1 MCFLQRIRKR
11 RESLVT
17 KTLRKGGNAL
27 DGRRRRRRRRFRLGR
42 SSRQRG
48 LVGAWVFSSTPKVE
62 TMGQGLDEE
71 GGGESEGETEGRGR
85 REWQRESERVR
96 EGWVRRLT
104 AIDFSR
110 QTRGLFVPLSILYY
124 PSTSLSFSLS
134 LPRLTTFLHLSPS
147 SYSRSSFFLPSST
160 LSFLLSFARHASS
173 SYPLANSRDIFPQFY
188 IYIYTVMRMHA
199 QSHGN
204 IQRII
209 DACKRSFLHPL
220 LSVRRP
226 LTPWFSHPVLY
237 PRRIYHEIGEV
248 GRGLQPRFRLIG
260 DDRLAREKQVLFPD
274 FLFFFSNSIPHVFP
288 SIRFRNG
295 VVGVEGGA
303 QRFFFLPSSFSSAT

>member
-1 MCFLQRIRKR
+1 MVEGGGGGGSGLVAVHDSAASWARGFSVRPRKWR
-11 RESLVT
+11 RWGRGWT
-17 KTLRKGGNAL
+17 KKEEERAKE
-27 DGRRRRRRRRFRLGR
+27 RRRG
-42 SSRQRG
+42 
-48 LVGAWVFSSTPKVE
+48 
-62 TMGQGLDEE
+62 
-71 GGGESEGETEGRGR
+71 GGGESDRGR
-85 REWQRESERVR
+85 TKEYERV
-96 EGWVRRLT
+96 GFAGSPLLIFPARLAASSFHFRSYT
-104 AIDFSR
+104 
-110 QTRGLFVPLSILYY
+110 TLPPLSL
-124 PSTSLSFSLS
+124 SLS

-188 IYIYTVMRMHA
+188 IYIYIVMRMHA

>member
-124 PSTSLSFSLS
+124 PSTSLSLS
-134 LPRLTTFLHLSPS
+134 FSPS
-147 SYSRSSFFLPSST
+147 PHHLPPSFSIFVFAFLLLSSFFNALLPPLFRAPRFLVVSAREFTRYIST
-160 LSFLLSFARHASS
+160 VL
-173 SYPLANSRDIFPQFY
+173 Y
-188 IYIYTVMRMHA
+188 IYIYSHAYARTVTRKYSAYH
-199 QSHGN
+199 
-204 IQRII
+204 
-209 DACKRSFLHPL
+209 
-220 LSVRRP
+220 RR
-226 LTPWFSHPVLY
+226 V
-237 PRRIYHEIGEV
+237 
-248 GRGLQPRFRLIG
+248 
-260 DDRLAREKQVLFPD
+260 
-274 FLFFFSNSIPHVFP
+274 
-288 SIRFRNG
+288 
-295 VVGVEGGA
+295 
-303 QRFFFLPSSFSSAT
+303 

>member
-188 IYIYTVMRMHA
+188 IYIYI
-199 QSHGN
+199 QSCVCTHSHTE
-204 IQRII
+204 I
-209 DACKRSFLHPL
+209 F
-220 LSVRRP
+220 SVSSTR
-226 LTPWFSHPVLY
+226 VN
-237 PRRIYHEIGEV
+237 
-248 GRGLQPRFRLIG
+248 
-260 DDRLAREKQVLFPD
+260 VLFCIH
-274 FLFFFSNSIPHVFP
+274 FCHP
-288 SIRFRNG
+288 S
-295 VVGVEGGA
+295 A
-303 QRFFFLPSSFSSAT
+303 TDTLTLAPCPAPSSYLSRDRGGRSRVAASFPFNRRWPTRSREASIISGFFILFLEFDSARISKYSVPE

>member
-220 LSVRRP
+220 LSSIGH
-226 LTPWFSHPVLY
+226 WHPDSRTLSCTLV
-237 PRRIYHEIGEV
+237 EIGEV

-288 SIRFRNG
+288 SIRFRNR
-295 VVGVEGGA
+295 VMGVEGGA

>member
-124 PSTSLSFSLS
+124 SSTSLSFSPS
-134 LPRLTTFLHLSPS
+134 PHHLPPSFSIFVFAFLLL
-147 SYSRSSFFLPSST
+147 SSFFNALLPPLFRAPRFLVVSAREFTRYIST
-160 LSFLLSFARHASS
+160 VL
-173 SYPLANSRDIFPQFY
+173 Y
-188 IYIYTVMRMHA
+188 IYIYI
-199 QSHGN
+199 QSCVCTHSHTE
-204 IQRII
+204 I
-209 DACKRSFLHPL
+209 F
-220 LSVRRP
+220 SVSSTR
-226 LTPWFSHPVLY
+226 VN
-237 PRRIYHEIGEV
+237 
-248 GRGLQPRFRLIG
+248 
-260 DDRLAREKQVLFPD
+260 VLFCIH
-274 FLFFFSNSIPHVFP
+274 FCHP
-288 SIRFRNG
+288 SATDTLIL
-295 VVGVEGGA
+295 A
-303 QRFFFLPSSFSSAT
+303 PCPIPSSYLSRDRGGRSRVAASFPFNRRWPTRSREASIISGFFILFLEFDSARISKYSVPE